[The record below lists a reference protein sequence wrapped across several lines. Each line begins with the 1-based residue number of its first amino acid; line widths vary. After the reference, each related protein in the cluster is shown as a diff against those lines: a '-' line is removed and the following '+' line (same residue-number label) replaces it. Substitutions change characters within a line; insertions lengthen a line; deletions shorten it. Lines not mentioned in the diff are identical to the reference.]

1 MKSWK
6 MRIGVLLAG
15 GALAVLGVG
24 AFGVAQATA
33 AGHPAAVSPLGVYNY
48 NDGGVITE
56 GGAATT
62 LTINANGSFTLI
74 YSSITD
80 SGQWLLYG
88 KNTLALTVTNSEDGS
103 SGCLL
108 VGTVNHRGINSAAKP
123 GPIDCNSQFGKTG
136 TWYASV
142 PHHVR

>member
-1 MKSWK
+1 MKSWR
-6 MRIGVLLAG
+6 MRIGALLAG

-24 AFGVAQATA
+24 AFGVAPATA
-33 AGHPAAVSPLGVYNY
+33 AAAHPAAASPPGVYNY

-88 KNTLALTVTNSEDGS
+88 KTVALTVTNSEDGS

-108 VGTVNHRGINSAAKP
+108 VGTVNHRGINSVAKP